1 MFHVQFKPWW
11 VCVNFIG
18 LNWFLALFVADLVPK
33 ETVERWI
40 QCLQQEFPV
49 VAFKASTQLRD
60 GVVVGGAFYS
70 PHFKNI
76 IWRLCHSDFAT
87 AAGSSVSLIYLVS
100 YFYAGCVA
108 QPQVD
113 LRLRLGL
120 KESIQLWDFAKMIFF
135 PSPNIRTKKRKGDWS
150 HLMFGQILNWW
161 QLQLS
166 ALRQAE
172 EVTFSSSTVCLDHRC
187 SLFIFTSCLS

>member
-1 MFHVQFKPWW
+1 MAHVQFKPWC

-18 LNWFLALFVADLVPK
+18 LNCFLALPVADLVPK
-33 ETVERWI
+33 ENVERWI

-70 PHFKNI
+70 LRFKNI

-87 AAGSSVSLIYLVS
+87 AAGSSVSLIYLVN

-108 QPQVD
+108 QPRVD
-113 LRLRLGL
+113 LCLRLGL
-120 KESIQLWDFAKMIFF
+120 KESIHLWE
-135 PSPNIRTKKRKGDWS
+135 
-150 HLMFGQILNWW
+150 LNCW